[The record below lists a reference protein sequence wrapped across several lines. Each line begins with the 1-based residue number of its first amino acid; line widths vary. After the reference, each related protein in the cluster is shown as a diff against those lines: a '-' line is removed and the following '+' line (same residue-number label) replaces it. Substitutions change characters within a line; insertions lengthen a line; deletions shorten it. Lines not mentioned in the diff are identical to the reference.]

1 MHTATA
7 APLNALFRLLASA
20 LLLVATEGV
29 MQLDQCELCEIALN
43 EGHHFMVRMME
54 ANKGKQI
61 RLEKEFDALRTDYS
75 TWSQYNPFYK
85 SAMDMFYLSED
96 KKDTHFRSIMWKF
109 HSVYG
114 AKDFSKEDLAKG
126 HHFGGAVDAANVY
139 GMWKKECVDIS
150 GFCKK
155 SDLRVPAFKLNQC
168 GICRNVVRE
177 ITIGLR
183 RRSET
188 PGQVPISA
196 VENVVE
202 SACESLLMWYEGK
215 QAKKMFELCDELMD
229 EFDNSLVKVVF
240 KAMHATGEV
249 DWPNTEPGFTSIIEE
264 AVCLDHSEACS
275 SKKQFDAA
283 VDGQAAEK
291 KKKAA
296 SPYGK
301 KKKEL

>member
-1 MHTATA
+1 MMHATARTAA
-7 APLNALFRLLASA
+7 APLIPLFRLLTSV

-168 GICRNVVRE
+168 GIAGTWFGRLPSVYDDEARPRGRCPSALSRMWWSLHASRSSCG
-177 ITIGLR
+177 TKGSRPR
-183 RRSET
+183 RCSNCAM
-188 PGQVPISA
+188 S
-196 VENVVE
+196 
-202 SACESLLMWYEGK
+202 SWM
-215 QAKKMFELCDELMD
+215 
-229 EFDNSLVKVVF
+229 NSTTL
-240 KAMHATGEV
+240 
-249 DWPNTEPGFTSIIEE
+249 
-264 AVCLDHSEACS
+264 
-275 SKKQFDAA
+275 
-283 VDGQAAEK
+283 
-291 KKKAA
+291 
-296 SPYGK
+296 
-301 KKKEL
+301 